1 MTPLSRRLLAAL
13 LCACA
18 PAAGG
23 CGAPG
28 GLGTGTPAPPV
39 SVQPRPEPLWP
50 AWTNAPG
57 AAVGRREPA
66 PLPLKNAPAVGPDG
80 LVGVDPKEV
89 VRADP
94 RMRPYADKGEIRA
107 PGRAGIRPPVYR
119 DLTGDGHQEL
129 VVAADTATGRSALS
143 VYAVVQGK
151 IVSVL
156 FTMGRQMAA
165 EAVGTDLL
173 VRIAADDGSEQ
184 AVRYHWDGDR
194 MAVVN
199 DARSFRGSAPDC
211 ADPQARTTPDH
222 SAGQSREPDGPE
234 ASGAPETR
242 GSSR

>member
-1 MTPLSRRLLAAL
+1 MTPSPRRPLLAAL

-18 PAAGG
+18 LAAGG

-28 GLGTGTPAPPV
+28 GLGAGTPAPPV
-39 SVQPRPEPLWP
+39 SIQPRPEPLWP

-57 AAVGRREPA
+57 EPVGRREPA
-66 PLPLKNAPAVGPDG
+66 PMPLQRAPALGADG
-80 LVGVDPKEV
+80 LVGVDPTAV

-94 RMRPYADKGEIRA
+94 RMRPYLGRDEIRT

-119 DLTGDGHQEL
+119 DLTGDGRQEL
-129 VVAADTATGRSALS
+129 IVAADTATGRSALS
-143 VYAVVQGK
+143 VYAVVHGK
-151 IVSVL
+151 IVSIL

-194 MAVVN
+194 MTVVN
-199 DARSFRGSAPDC
+199 DERSFRKSGTDC
-211 ADPQARTTPDH
+211 ADPEERTTPGCAAERSQHAKDPE
-222 SAGQSREPDGPE
+222 EPK
-234 ASGAPETR
+234 

>member
-13 LCACA
+13 LCTCA
-18 PAAGG
+18 LAAGG

-39 SVQPRPEPLWP
+39 STQPRPEPLWP

-66 PLPLKNAPAVGPDG
+66 PLPLKSAPAVGADG
-80 LVGVDPKEV
+80 LAGVDPKDV

-94 RMRPYADKGEIRA
+94 RMRPYLGKDEIRA
-107 PGRAGIRPPVYR
+107 PGPAGTRPPVYR
-119 DLTGDGHQEL
+119 DLTGDGQQEL

-143 VYAVVQGK
+143 VYAVVHGK
-151 IVSVL
+151 IVSIL
-156 FTMGRQMAA
+156 FTIGRQLAA

-194 MAVVN
+194 MTVVN
-199 DARSFRGSAPDC
+199 DERSFRKSGPDC
-211 ADPQARTTPDH
+211 ADPEARTTPGCTAVH
-222 SAGQSREPDGPE
+222 SHQPRDPKASRAPE
-234 ASGAPETR
+234 AG